1 MQLIVG
7 VKGTGKTKAL
17 IDEVNKA
24 SNETDGVVICIEY
37 GRKLTFDIQYHARLV
52 DAKEY
57 GVCNADTL
65 YGFVCGMLACN
76 YDITEIFIDSAL
88 KICGD
93 DVQAFE
99 NFVVSLDKVIS
110 AHNIECVITASVEAE
125 KLSAKTASFIRAH

>member
-24 SNETDGVVICIEY
+24 ARETDGVVICVEY
-37 GRKLTFDIQYHARLV
+37 GRKLTFDIKYHARLV

-57 GVCNADTL
+57 GIDSAETL

-88 KICGD
+88 KICGND
-93 DVQAFE
+93 INEFE
-99 NFVVSLDKVIS
+99 DFVVKFDRVLAS
-110 AHNIECVITASVEAE
+110 HNIECVMTASIEAE
-125 KLSAKTASFIRAH
+125 KLSEKTSRFIRAI

>member
-17 IDEVNKA
+17 IDRVNKA
-24 SNETDGVVICIEY
+24 ASETDGVAICVEY

-57 GVCNADTL
+57 GVNDAEKL
-65 YGFVCGMLACN
+65 YGFICGMLACN

-93 DVQAFE
+93 DIAAFE
-99 NFVVSLDKVIS
+99 DFVVALDKIVS
-110 AHNIECVITASVEAE
+110 PHNVECVITASVEQSALSE
-125 KLSAKTASFIRAH
+125 KTLKFI